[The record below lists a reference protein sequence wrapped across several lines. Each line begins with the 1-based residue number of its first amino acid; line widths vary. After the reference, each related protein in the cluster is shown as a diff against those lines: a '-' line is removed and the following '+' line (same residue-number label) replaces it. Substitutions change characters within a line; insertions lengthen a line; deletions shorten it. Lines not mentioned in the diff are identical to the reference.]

1 MCFTN
6 LANQDKLS
14 CLQTNHF
21 FASEVPENDDSP
33 ILPGLPDDVAK
44 HCLALVPRS
53 NVPTIGGVCK
63 RWRSFIQ
70 SKEFITVR
78 KLAGMVEEWLYFL
91 TMDTEGE
98 GTHWEFMDRPS
109 HKCQAFPPM
118 PGPVKAGFEVVV
130 LNGKLLVI
138 AGYSTTDRSTF
149 ASAERVS
156 GARDGVYVM
165 GGRSSFTIGNSKFVD
180 VYDPEVH
187 GWGEFKND
195 SVMVAA
201 HAVLGKKLFCMEWKN
216 QRKLAI
222 FCSEDN
228 SWKMV
233 PLPLTRSSSVDF
245 RFGIFD
251 EKLLLF
257 SLEAGPS
264 YQTLLYDPN
273 AAKGSEWQISDVK
286 PSGVFLCSVTIKA

>member
-1 MCFTN
+1 
-6 LANQDKLS
+6 
-14 CLQTNHF
+14 
-21 FASEVPENDDSP
+21 
-33 ILPGLPDDVAK
+33 
-44 HCLALVPRS
+44 
-53 NVPTIGGVCK
+53 
-63 RWRSFIQ
+63 
-70 SKEFITVR
+70 
-78 KLAGMVEEWLYFL
+78 
-91 TMDTEGE
+91 
-98 GTHWEFMDRPS
+98 
-109 HKCQAFPPM
+109 
-118 PGPVKAGFEVVV
+118 
-130 LNGKLLVI
+130 
-138 AGYSTTDRSTF
+138 
-149 ASAERVS
+149 
-156 GARDGVYVM
+156 M